1 MKTNNLKD
9 ALWKLRYQLHT
20 EGYEFDSQSWQG
32 AKSPFPFLEI
42 LHANFISPMALTVEE
57 AKEQCQPFLPWAD
70 DHFQERTGGE
80 PLNPPPSHRH
90 WLSGTDKYFS
100 KEEKFSHSYPERM
113 WTETNRSGIRFNYG
127 NLQTAV
133 DLLIKDPTT
142 RQCYIPMWFP
152 EDLTAAVQ
160 GERVPCTFGWH
171 FMLRD
176 NALHCAYHMRSCDV
190 IRHLHNDL
198 YLCNR
203 LTLWIIEQSKLDV
216 KPGILHFSS
225 TSLHCFTND
234 RYALKKILGV
244 K

>member
-1 MKTNNLKD
+1 MKTANLKD
-9 ALWKLRYQLHT
+9 TLWKLRYQLLT

-42 LHANFISPMALTVEE
+42 LHADLISPMALTVEE
-57 AKEQCQPFLPWAD
+57 AVEQCSPQLPWAD
-70 DHFQERTGGE
+70 EHFLERTGGE
-80 PLNPPPSHRH
+80 PVNPPPSHRR
-90 WLSGTDKYFS
+90 WLTGTEKYFS

-113 WTETNRSGIRFNYG
+113 WTETTRSGIRFNYG

-133 DLLIKDPTT
+133 DLLVKDPTT
-142 RQCYIPMWFP
+142 RQCYVPMWFP

-171 FMLRD
+171 FMLREGQ
-176 NALHCAYHMRSCDV
+176 LHCAYHMRSCDV
-190 IRHLHNDL
+190 VRHLHNDL

-203 LTLWIIEQSKLDV
+203 LVLWIIDRAKLDAR
-216 KPGILHFSS
+216 PGILHFSS

-234 RYALKKILGV
+234 RYALKKMLGV